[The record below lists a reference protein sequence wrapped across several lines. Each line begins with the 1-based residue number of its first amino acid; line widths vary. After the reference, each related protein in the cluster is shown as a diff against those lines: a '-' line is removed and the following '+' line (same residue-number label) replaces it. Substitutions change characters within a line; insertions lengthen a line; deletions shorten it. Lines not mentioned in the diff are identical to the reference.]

1 MDVLIVSVVVHHLN
15 LSVPWWYRRIIFSC
29 LCVVVGRGSLVACVR
44 VKGS

>member
-29 LCVVVGRGSLVACVR
+29 LCVVVGRCMVDGSPVFE
-44 VKGS
+44 